1 MPVAGT
7 HIGGEGSDVL
17 RTQWTTMPDGRIA
30 ATAEEARYR
39 VRRALDAIAGRRE
52 PNPWLMVVALTAAGV
67 LAGWLAAAATRRTA
81 AAVVGGVPRPEEPF
95 GPTPPGT

>member
-1 MPVAGT
+1 M
-7 HIGGEGSDVL
+7 L
-17 RTQWTTMPDGRIA
+17 RTQWTTIPDGRLA

-52 PNPWLMVVALTAAGV
+52 PSPWMLVVALTAAGV

-81 AAVVGGVPRPEEPF
+81 AAVVGGVPRPEESF
-95 GPTPPGT
+95 GSAPPET